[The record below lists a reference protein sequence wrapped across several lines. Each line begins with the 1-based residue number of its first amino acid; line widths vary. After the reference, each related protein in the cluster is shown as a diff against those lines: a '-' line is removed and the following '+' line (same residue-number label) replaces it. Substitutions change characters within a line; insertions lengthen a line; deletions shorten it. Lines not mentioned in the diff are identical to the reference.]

1 MISKITSS
9 EVFHGHIEVF
19 SVLEGGDHVDNEGV
33 AELLKDSLLV
43 DNWANTFFKE
53 NPKYIWIYFA
63 LEISFMA

>member
-1 MISKITSS
+1 MLLAEKLVKAKVISKITSS

-43 DNWANTFFKE
+43 DN
-53 NPKYIWIYFA
+53 
-63 LEISFMA
+63 